1 MRNIIYSYSK
11 ILNQST
17 LPAKISVTPWTHI
30 TKYLGTFTIQQTKDA
45 ATRVKNYVETE
56 KRLPGKVEIS
66 GIDLQGKPLTIEIEM
81 PEFLQLLTTVIQ
93 KINMN
98 DQSFTKLIDIF
109 RPASQSKDQI
119 HVGTISKSVY
129 VDIAGK
135 VQRYMDRNLQAPG
148 YSSTTGLGPI

>member
-1 MRNIIYSYSK
+1 M
-11 ILNQST
+11 
-17 LPAKISVTPWTHI
+17 
-30 TKYLGTFTIQQTKDA
+30 
-45 ATRVKNYVETE
+45 
-56 KRLPGKVEIS
+56 EIS

-93 KINMN
+93 KINKN
-98 DQSFTKLIDIF
+98 DQSSTKLIDIF

-148 YSSTTGLGPI
+148 YSLSLIHI